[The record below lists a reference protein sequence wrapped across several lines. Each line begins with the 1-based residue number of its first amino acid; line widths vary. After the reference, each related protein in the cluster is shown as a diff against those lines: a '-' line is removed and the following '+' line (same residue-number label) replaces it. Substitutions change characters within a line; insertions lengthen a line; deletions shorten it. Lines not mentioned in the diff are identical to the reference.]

1 VATFRIRTG
10 SAADALA
17 VVGLFDEAVAW
28 LVARGQ
34 EGQWGTTPWSQRAE
48 LVARTHAWAQGD
60 GLRIAQEDG
69 DATPVGALVLGAH
82 PPHVE
87 PIDEPEAYVEALVS
101 SRAHAGRRIGAQLV
115 ASAAE
120 EARDAGAAVL
130 RVDCWAGAPPLV
142 AWYERQG
149 FRRSGMFDVRGWIGQ
164 VFTMRLAP

>member
-10 SAADALA
+10 SAADAPA

-34 EGQWGTTPWSQRAE
+34 EGQWGTTPWSQRPE
-48 LVARTHAWAQGD
+48 LVARTHAWARGD

-69 DATPVGALVLGAH
+69 DATPLGALVLGAH

-87 PIDEPEAYVEALVS
+87 PIDEPEAYVEALVT
-101 SRAHAGRRIGAQLV
+101 SRAHAGRRIGAQLL
-115 ASAAE
+115 AAAAE
-120 EARDAGAAVL
+120 EARDTGAAVL

-149 FRRSGMFDVRGWIGQ
+149 FRRSGRFDVRGWIGQ

>member
-10 SAADALA
+10 SAADAPA

-34 EGQWGTTPWSQRAE
+34 EGQWGTTPWSQRPE
-48 LVARTHAWAQGD
+48 LVARTHAWARGD

-69 DATPVGALVLGAH
+69 DATPLGALVLGAH

-87 PIDEPEAYVEALVS
+87 PIDEPEAYVEALVT

-115 ASAAE
+115 AAAAE

-149 FRRSGMFDVRGWIGQ
+149 FRRSGSFDVRGWIGQ

>member
-1 VATFRIRTG
+1 
-10 SAADALA
+10 
-17 VVGLFDEAVAW
+17 
-28 LVARGQ
+28 
-34 EGQWGTTPWSQRAE
+34 
-48 LVARTHAWAQGD
+48 VARTHAWAQGD

-69 DATPVGALVLGAH
+69 DATPLGALVLGVR

-87 PIDEPEAYVEALVS
+87 PIDEPEGYVEALVS

-115 ASAAE
+115 AAAAQ

-149 FRRSGMFDVRGWIGQ
+149 FRRSGRFDVRGWIGQ
-164 VFTMRLAP
+164 VFTMPLAP

>member
-1 VATFRIRTG
+1 MATFRIRTG
-10 SAADALA
+10 SAADAPA

-34 EGQWGTTPWSQRAE
+34 EGQWGTTPWSQRPE
-48 LVARTHAWAQGD
+48 LVARTHAWARGD

-69 DATPVGALVLGAH
+69 DATPLGALVLGAH

-87 PIDEPEAYVEALVS
+87 PIDEPEAYVEALVT

-115 ASAAE
+115 AAAAE

-149 FRRSGMFDVRGWIGQ
+149 FRRSGRFDVRGWIGQ